1 MQQYVSP
8 NALAGD
14 LTRAFWRFVS
24 WLRTALEESLRY
36 SRDNIAAI
44 AAVGFFS
51 FPLYYLI
58 WLQLFPQDYE
68 NLPLRLV
75 GSALCLPLLLAR
87 WWPAHARRFMPG
99 LFWIAIAYCLP
110 GFFQFM
116 LLKNAVHAHAAG
128 ETAFLWQMS
137 NVVALVLL
145 VMLIDEGVLLALTT
159 VLATAAA
166 WAGFLATTD
175 PVPFAT
181 IRENYLAPL
190 PVYLFI
196 LVGGS
201 IYNHHRDAVQ
211 KEMLRAVSSVGSNI
225 AHELRTPLLGIKSDA
240 RALSRYLPRLVEGYE
255 LAEQAGLPVTPIRD
269 AHLSGLRH
277 SLERIERETD
287 FANTVIDM
295 LLINS
300 GSSKV
305 MPGEF
310 RPTSVRAAVEQALER
325 YPFASAQERARV
337 QFIEGHDFTFYG
349 SDVLLVHVLFNLLKN
364 ALYHVAEAGKG
375 EIFVWTEPN
384 AVGENRLYF
393 MDTGTGIH
401 PSVLPRIF
409 DRFYSS
415 MSSGR
420 GSGIGLSFCRM
431 VLDGFGGSIECES
444 VHGEFTRFIL
454 SFPKDERP

>member
-1 MQQYVSP
+1 MQYASP
-8 NALAGD
+8 NALTGD
-14 LTRAFWRFVS
+14 LSRSFWRFVS
-24 WLRTALEESLRY
+24 WFRTALEESLRY

-68 NLPLRLV
+68 NLPLRLL
-75 GSALCLPLLLAR
+75 GSALCLPFMLAR
-87 WWPAHARRFMPG
+87 FWPAPARKAMPA
-99 LFWIAIAYCLP
+99 LFWLGITYCLP
-110 GFFQFM
+110 FFFQFM

-128 ETAFLWQMS
+128 ETAFMWQMS

-145 VMLIDEGVLLALTT
+145 VMLLDEGVLLALTM

-166 WAGFLATTD
+166 WAAFLLTTESI
-175 PVPFAT
+175 PTAA
-181 IRENYLAPL
+181 ILENYLAAM

-240 RALSRYLPRLVEGYE
+240 RALERYLPQLLQGYE
-255 LAEQAGLPVTPIRD
+255 LAAQAGLDVAPIRR
-269 AHLSGLRH
+269 ARLSALGH

-300 GSSKV
+300 GSSGV
-305 MPGEF
+305 VQAEF
-310 RPTSVRAAVEQALER
+310 RSTSVRDAVAQALER
-325 YPFASAQERARV
+325 YPFASQEERERV
-337 QFIEGHDFTFYG
+337 QFIEGHDFTFRG

-415 MSSGR
+415 MSRGR

-431 VLDGFGGSIECES
+431 VMDGFGGSIECES